1 MRIDNEKKIVLR
13 INRDTSI
20 SLNNQIILADSSSN
34 DISVRL
40 PNLLSQLNQL
50 TSQGYFF
57 EVKKISSSNS
67 VFIIPPSG
75 QLIDNQALITLSNL
89 NEGVYLKFDGNN
101 YQIVSSIIYGS
112 SGSSSYITSVSDT
125 STVNLSVVDSNLRA
139 DFTSMNISQF
149 TNDSGY
155 LTASGLS
162 GYVPTSRTISI
173 NGTSYDLSSNRSWSV
188 GTITSIALSGGTGIS
203 ISGSPITTSGNITIT
218 NTAPDQTVVLNSG
231 TGISIT
237 GTYPTFTIT
246 NSSPSSGGTV
256 TSVSGTSNRIT
267 SSGGNAPVI
276 DISASYVGQT
286 SITTLGT
293 ITTGTW
299 NASTID
305 VSKGGT
311 GLTAVGN
318 AYQFISTNSAAN
330 RLQYVDGVICL
341 GKNTTVPA
349 ATVSG
354 TNSETLCAVI
364 PLGTPST
371 GMLDFF
377 AMARCTVFSSGGLT
391 LRLRIGSLA
400 SPSNAQAA
408 AATLLA
414 QTTISSTTTFYAPM
428 QRHFT
433 IKSGASGSI
442 IGTATTAAFTDT
454 TGNNTYTAN
463 RIDFSTNQY
472 LYITIVPAAVGN
484 TLELISYY
492 CNKM

>member
-13 INRDTSI
+13 INRDASI

-125 STVNLSVVDSNLRA
+125 STVNLSVVGSNLRA

-203 ISGSPITTSGNITIT
+203 ISGSPITTSGTIIVT
-218 NTAPDQTVVLNSG
+218 NTAPDQTVTLNNG

-256 TSVSGTSNRIT
+256 TSIALSGGTTGLSFSNSPIT
-267 SSGGNAPVI
+267 SSG
-276 DISASYVGQT
+276 T
-286 SITTLGT
+286 MTLSGT
-293 ITTGTW
+293 LAIA
-299 NASTID
+299 N
-305 VSKGGT
+305 GGT
-311 GLTAVGN
+311 GANNLDEFTRVWYKDTTAHSITGVSVETGITYFALPLN
-318 AYQFISTNSAAN
+318 MTNVTLRITLWFRVST
-330 RLQYVDGVICL
+330 Y
-341 GKNTTVPA
+341 
-349 ATVSG
+349 VSG
-354 TNSETLCAVI
+354 SI
-364 PLGTPST
+364 PFRFRLGTNT
-371 GMLDFF
+371 GTPTAGTQIALSPNVGS
-377 AMARCTVFSSGGLT
+377 ASGGAMKRTFICKPNSIQGWGFNSGLT
-391 LRLRIGSLA
+391 TDESATIAYSTA
-400 SPSNAQAA
+400 SPSWASQQYLFITCNP
-408 AATLLA
+408 
-414 QTTISSTTTFYAPM
+414 IN
-428 QRHFT
+428 
-433 IKSGASGSI
+433 SGNVVEVTSILVEI
-442 IGTATTAAFTDT
+442 IG
-454 TGNNTYTAN
+454 
-463 RIDFSTNQY
+463 S
-472 LYITIVPAAVGN
+472 
-484 TLELISYY
+484 
-492 CNKM
+492 